1 MGIFGRMT
9 DIFKS
14 NVNDAL
20 DRMEDPEKMLKNMII
35 EMEEAL
41 TKATSALAKAIAN
54 EQNLRKQQGL
64 AQQQAAQWEEKAAL
78 AMKAGNADLAKQA
91 LSKKITYDG
100 QAGQYDGMIAQ
111 ASNTTQSLRSQLD
124 ALKAKLDEARMK
136 QSTLIARAQVA
147 KTQKEFSSAMGTA
160 IGDGAFAKF
169 DTREKKIEG
178 MEAEAQAYSEVSGAA
193 QADDPFAA
201 LEKNQQVDDELAK
214 LMAKMGQGGGSG
226 A

>member
-1 MGIFGRMT
+1 MGIFDRMT

-91 LSKKITYDG
+91 LSKKITLSPIG
-100 QAGQYDGMIAQ
+100 RPFLVPPKQRTSTPARQVMSAGC
-111 ASNTTQSLRSQLD
+111 TP
-124 ALKAKLDEARMK
+124 
-136 QSTLIARAQVA
+136 
-147 KTQKEFSSAMGTA
+147 SAATA
-160 IGDGAFAKF
+160 
-169 DTREKKIEG
+169 
-178 MEAEAQAYSEVSGAA
+178 
-193 QADDPFAA
+193 
-201 LEKNQQVDDELAK
+201 LAK
-214 LMAKMGQGGGSG
+214 RAPSICTFRSCCR
-226 A
+226 ARVARSRTSSTE

>member
-1 MGIFGRMT
+1 MGIFDRMT

-100 QAGQYDGMIAQ
+100 QARQYDGMIAQ
-111 ASNTTQSLRSQLD
+111 AANTTQSLRAQ
-124 ALKAKLDEARMK
+124 EAGR
-136 QSTLIARAQVA
+136 T
-147 KTQKEFSSAMGTA
+147 
-160 IGDGAFAKF
+160 
-169 DTREKKIEG
+169 
-178 MEAEAQAYSEVSGAA
+178 SGR
-193 QADDPFAA
+193 
-201 LEKNQQVDDELAK
+201 
-214 LMAKMGQGGGSG
+214 GRTQGGRR
-226 A
+226 AHPRTA